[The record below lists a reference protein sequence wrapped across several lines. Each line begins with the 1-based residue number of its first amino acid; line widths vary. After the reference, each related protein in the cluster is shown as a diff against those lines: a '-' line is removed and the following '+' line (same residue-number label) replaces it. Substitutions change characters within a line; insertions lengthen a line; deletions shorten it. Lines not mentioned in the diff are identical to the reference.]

1 MPARRQAA
9 EIKRRIP
16 RQARAAE
23 TAETILE
30 GAAQILEANGLAGFT
45 TNAVAERA
53 GVSIGTLYQ
62 YFADKNAILLA
73 LAKQQVGLGLADIAR
88 ALSGEIDPT
97 PEGRVRAMVRAA
109 IHAFRGRQR
118 ARKAVMEAV
127 LTQGHHAE
135 LMAAGR
141 RLHRPA
147 SCRRGPAG
155 GLCHDDADTD
165 VRDVARRD
173 RRPARRRP
181 GGAAVFQEPPLRGRA
196 GAPGAGLRRQH
207 HEGGRAPVG
216 QRNVEQRRRASQLT
230 RACTLP
236 CLSKKRPVGPPSGP
250 STKSSMALSCH
261 SASALNRH
269 DRPIPPAWPRGD
281 RRARPTRRG
290 RRQD

>member
-109 IHAFRGRQR
+109 VHAFRGRQR

-127 LTQGHHAE
+127 LSQGHHAE
-135 LMAAGR
+135 LMV
-141 RLHRPA
+141 P
-147 SCRRGPAG
+147 
-155 GLCHDDADTD
+155 
-165 VRDVARRD
+165 VVAFI
-173 RRPARRRP
+173 ARHGALVGTTSQPVFATLTPLQMFVMSRAVIGVLR
-181 GGAAVFQEPPLRGRA
+181 AAVLEEQPFFKSRPYEDELVRLVLSYIGSITKEA
-196 GAPGAGLRRQH
+196 AAPAAAER
-207 HEGGRAPVG
+207 
-216 QRNVEQRRRASQLT
+216 
-230 RACTLP
+230 
-236 CLSKKRPVGPPSGP
+236 
-250 STKSSMALSCH
+250 
-261 SASALNRH
+261 
-269 DRPIPPAWPRGD
+269 
-281 RRARPTRRG
+281 
-290 RRQD
+290 